1 MDEATV
7 RNGGADRL
15 GRTFRL
21 SLIFTVLLFCL
32 AGALFWIVP
41 LELGRGLFAFPVLT
55 SSAAVAGLLLA
66 AGVMGDCS
74 RTPPTIVFG
83 PFVFLVNYL
92 SGKSTGFSWAEVHQV
107 MPGDKRIK
115 VGPGRHFNVK
125 VVAHR
130 KKDLVIPN
138 LSFEAARALY
148 IGFNERTKRVPPVE
162 ARKMADR
169 WFDIKRY

>member
-74 RTPPTIVFG
+74 RTPTTIVFG
-83 PFVFLVNYL
+83 PFVFLVNYP
-92 SGKSTGFSWAEVHQV
+92 SGKSTGFSWAEVQQI
-107 MPGDKRIK
+107 MPGERKIT
-115 VGPGRHFNVK
+115 VGPGKLFDVR
-125 VVAHR
+125 VVAHK
-130 KKDLVIPN
+130 KKDLLIPN
-138 LSFEAARALY
+138 LSFQAARALY
-148 IGFNERTKRVPPVE
+148 IGYYERTKKLPPEE